1 MSDTI
6 ARFAA
11 FRGQRSAQF
20 PDLHS
25 PDRLSTL
32 ADFGSNPG
40 RLKSRF
46 YLPANLREGAPLVVV
61 LHGCTQN
68 AGAYD
73 HHAGWSQLADQA
85 GFALLYPE
93 QHHGNNPNLCFNWFR
108 PGDIRRDAGEALS
121 IRQMIKAMVATH
133 SLDPDRIFVTG
144 LSAGGA
150 MASVM
155 LATYPEIFAGGAI
168 IAGLAYGRATTV
180 PEAFDCM
187 RGQGTASDEELW
199 QLLRAAS
206 AHSGSWPRVTIWQGS
221 ADHTVAPTNAEDIAA
236 QWRSVHQLAET
247 PTRSEVLGLRAK
259 RTWCNAEGEPV
270 IELNTVAAMGHGTP
284 LGKGLGVPGPYML
297 DVGISS
303 TREIAEF
310 WGIAPTSEATLFTHV
325 SGASRQIERSNLAL
339 PKVPASGARRAAP
352 DGGQRAGGVRPSL
365 SDASDLKSIIE
376 DALRAAGLMR

>member
-6 ARFAA
+6 ARLAA
-11 FRGQRSAQF
+11 FRGRQAGHF
-20 PDLHS
+20 PGSTS

-32 ADFGSNPG
+32 SDFGSNPG
-40 RLKSRF
+40 GLKSRF
-46 YLPANLREGAPLVVV
+46 YVPAGLSKGAPLVVV

-68 AGAYD
+68 AAGYD
-73 HHAGWSQLADQA
+73 HHAGWSQLADHA

-108 PGDIRRDAGEALS
+108 PGDTRRNAGEALS
-121 IRQMIKAMVATH
+121 IRQMIEAMVVAH
-133 SLDPDRIFVTG
+133 GLDRDRIFVTG

-155 LATYPEIFAGGAI
+155 LATYPEVFAGGAV

-187 RGQGTASDEELW
+187 RGQGAASDEELW
-199 QLLRAAS
+199 GLLRNAS
-206 AHSGSWPRVTIWQGS
+206 RHPGPWPRVTIWQGS
-221 ADHTVAPTNAEDIAA
+221 ADHTVAPSNAEDIAA
-236 QWRSVHQLAET
+236 QWRSVHQLDEM
-247 PTRSEVLGLRAK
+247 PTRSEVLGVRTK
-259 RTWCNAEGEPV
+259 RTWCNDAGEAM

-284 LGKGLGVPGPYML
+284 LGDDLGAAGPYML

-303 TREIAEF
+303 TREIAQF
-310 WGIAPTSEATLFTHV
+310 WGISEAREAAFASTVPATVNDRQATLPAPVAPTPEARE
-325 SGASRQIERSNLAL
+325 AEPEAYAL
-339 PKVPASGARRAAP
+339 GARWKSP
-352 DGGQRAGGVRPSL
+352 VSDPSGVKR
-365 SDASDLKSIIE
+365 IIE